1 MANNAKQILVNDDYE
16 LEWEVKDGEHTVKLI
31 KLTVPSDP
39 QKMVIERDDK
49 ESWSH
54 TET

>member
-1 MANNAKQILVNDDYE
+1 MANNAKQLLGNEDYE
-16 LEWEVKDGEHTVKLI
+16 LSWEVVDGEHTVKLT

-39 QKMVIERDDK
+39 TKMVLERSEK
-49 ESWSH
+49 ESWTH